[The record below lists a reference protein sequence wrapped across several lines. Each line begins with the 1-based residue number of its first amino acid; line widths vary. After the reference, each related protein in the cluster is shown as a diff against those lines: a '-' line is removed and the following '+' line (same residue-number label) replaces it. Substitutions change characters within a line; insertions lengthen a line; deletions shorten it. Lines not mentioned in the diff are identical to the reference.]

1 MSNTLHQL
9 TARAVAGNLAPG
21 RYADGGNLYLIVSP
35 TGSKS
40 WRFMYRFGGKQREMG
55 LGTLDKVSLKAAR
68 DAAES
73 ARKSLGAKVDPL
85 EERRRLESEAARAEA
100 DAKAA
105 EEREAAKLSFGVFA
119 LRLLKGHEEIDAKGK
134 VRRVP
139 GITDNHRNAKH
150 RQQWENTLRDY
161 AAPLW
166 GMKLD
171 EIKTEDVLR
180 CVSPIWTSKAETASR
195 VRSRIETV
203 LSAAIAARLRDGPN
217 PALLRGHLELLLPKR
232 QRLQRGHHAALP
244 YEDMPE
250 FWTKLAA
257 LDSVSAKAL
266 RFTILTAARS
276 GETRGAVWGE
286 FDFGSAVWTIPAV
299 RMKAGR
305 EHRVPLT
312 APVLAIL
319 EDMAA
324 LRPDDDPA
332 RLAFPGGKTGRP
344 LSDMALSMCL
354 RGIAEGCT
362 VHGFRST
369 FRDWAAEETPHARE
383 ISEHALAHA
392 VGNATERAYR
402 RGDALAKR
410 RALMFDWANFVT
422 STPADNVVAF
432 PAQDAA
438 G

>member
-1 MSNTLHQL
+1 MSNSLNQL
-9 TARAVAGNLAPG
+9 SARHVAGNLAPG
-21 RYADGGNLYLIVSP
+21 RYSDGGNLYLVVSP
-35 TGSKS
+35 TGAKS
-40 WRFMYRFGGKQREMG
+40 WRLLYRFGGKQREMG
-55 LGTLDKVSLKAAR
+55 LGSLEKVTLKAAR
-68 DAAES
+68 EAAEA
-73 ARKSLGAKVDPL
+73 ARKCLGAKLDPL

-100 DAKAA
+100 DAKAV
-105 EEREAAKLSFGVFA
+105 EEREAAKLTFGAFA
-119 LRLLKGHEEIDAKGK
+119 LRLLKGYEETDAKGK

-166 GMKLD
+166 SMKLD
-171 EIKTEDVLR
+171 EIKTNDVLV

-203 LSAAIAARLRDGPN
+203 LSAAIAARLREGPN

-232 QRLQRGHHAALP
+232 QKLQRGHHAAIA
-244 YEDMPE
+244 YEEMPG
-250 FWTKLAA
+250 FWTNLTR

-266 RFTILTAARS
+266 MFTILTAARS
-276 GETRGAVWGE
+276 GETRGASWAE
-286 FDFGSAVWTIPAV
+286 FDLDAAIWTIPPA

-312 APVLAIL
+312 SPVLAVL
-319 EDMAA
+319 AEMAA

-332 RLAFPGGKTGRP
+332 RLVFPGGKTGKP
-344 LSDMALSMCL
+344 LSDMALAMCL
-354 RGIAEGCT
+354 RGIAEGFT

-369 FRDWAAEETPHARE
+369 FRDWSAEETPHPRE
-383 ISEHALAHA
+383 IAEHALAHA

-410 RALMFDWANFVT
+410 RALMADWASFVT
-422 STPADNVVAF
+422 GARPYNVVVLENRAS
-432 PAQDAA
+432 